1 MGQIVYIYKCSNS
14 TIKVEGKVNSIV
26 LGTLGEGRGGEGRGA
41 AERRALLVSVGGERV
56 VWSVV
61 WVCGVWVC
69 GVECGRCGVWVCGVE
84 CR

>member
-26 LGTLGEGRGGEGRGA
+26 LGTLGEGRGREERGGEGREG

-56 VWSVV
+56 V
-61 WVCGVWVC
+61 
-69 GVECGRCGVWVCGVE
+69 
-84 CR
+84 